1 MIDVAC
7 ALITLQTGEILV
19 TQRSSAM
26 SLPLKWEFPG
36 GKVEPG
42 ESAEQC
48 ILREVKEELGIDIA
62 VLRKMKAHAYDNGR
76 LQIRLIPFRCEMLR
90 GEIVL
95 TEHAR
100 YLWLKREELSALDW
114 AGADLPVL
122 EDYLNDSL

>member
-36 GKVEPG
+36 GKVEAG

-48 ILREVKEELGIDIA
+48 ILREIKEELGIDIL
-62 VLRKMKAHAYDNGR
+62 VLRKMKAHAYNNGK
-76 LQIRLIPFRCEMLR
+76 LQIRLIPFRCEMLT

-95 TEHAR
+95 AEHAR
-100 YLWLKREELSALDW
+100 YLWLKREELSDLDW

-122 EDYLNDSL
+122 QDYLDDSL